1 MNTQEKL
8 NQLAEYMAQK
18 ELMELD
24 KKKLVDAVYTDEIRA
39 KIADIELEF
48 SEKTLGVDEN
58 INNLTKEIKD
68 EVVALGDTVKGENLM
83 AVYAKG
89 RVSWDTKTLDGLML
103 AIPQLSTARKQGDP
117 SVSIRKI

>member
-24 KKKLVDAVYTDEIRA
+24 KKKLIDAVYTDEIRA
-39 KIADIELEF
+39 KIADIEAEF
-48 SEKTLGVDEN
+48 SDKSSGVDEN
-58 INNLTKEIKD
+58 IAAITKEIKD

-103 AIPQLSTARKQGDP
+103 AIPQLASARKQGDP